1 MINCLVFDL
10 GAGSGRAMLARL
22 EGETLA
28 LSEVHRFSGIETSRE
43 GGPHWDLDRLLKE
56 VDRGIEIASSLVT
69 RIDAIG
75 VDSWGVDYA
84 LLDASGRLEPW
95 PFHYRHPRSQQ
106 GFDAFPAS
114 PETMFE
120 RTGSQSLPV
129 NTVYQLYSA
138 SRTDRQALDKSRHAL
153 MIADAVNYHLTGIAR
168 SNATLAR
175 TTGLLS
181 LDGDWDTT
189 IINEAGLPQTLLAP
203 LIEPGAIVGRLRYDI
218 HSKSRATEE
227 TLVISVAAH
236 DTASAICGLPVE
248 GDDAFLICGSWS
260 ILGRERARP
269 VVSHEAM
276 LDGFGNEGGP
286 DGHILYLKSLN
297 GLHLLQK
304 LRTAW
309 TERTGRTVD
318 FIEMSE
324 AAAEASARGRS
335 EMIDPSAAIFF
346 NPPDLIA
353 AMEDNCPSLAGI
365 TEGKLGA
372 LTLSVYRGLCQ
383 DIARG
388 LEALERSTGGAVK
401 RLRICG
407 GGGQDRLL
415 CQMIASRTGRRVLVG
430 PIEAS
435 AWGNAILQLMGLGQI
450 ENIPAGRKL
459 VEKSVE
465 ILNYYPDPIATGPR

>member
-1 MINCLVFDL
+1 MRIMSALLTVAIVSVVAACAVELRAISAAPKKMPFETTWKSSFSRKTKQKLHKQKPKATKNNINKCLDLCFCFDIVAARVGFNGLGETIINCLVFDL

-95 PFHYRHPRSQQ
+95 PFHYRHPRSQH

-181 LDGDWDTT
+181 LDGGWDTT

-203 LIEPGAIVGRLRYDI
+203 LIEPGAIVGPLHADI
-218 HSKSRATEE
+218 RSKSRATEE

-260 ILGRERARP
+260 ILGRECAKP

-297 GLHLLQK
+297 GCCRSCAPHGRSGPAGQ
-304 LRTAW
+304 W
-309 TERTGRTVD
+309 TSSRCRKPPRRRRR
-318 FIEMSE
+318 
-324 AAAEASARGRS
+324 AAA
-335 EMIDPSAAIFF
+335 
-346 NPPDLIA
+346 
-353 AMEDNCPSLAGI
+353 
-365 TEGKLGA
+365 
-372 LTLSVYRGLCQ
+372 
-383 DIARG
+383 
-388 LEALERSTGGAVK
+388 
-401 RLRICG
+401 
-407 GGGQDRLL
+407 
-415 CQMIASRTGRRVLVG
+415 
-430 PIEAS
+430 
-435 AWGNAILQLMGLGQI
+435 
-450 ENIPAGRKL
+450 
-459 VEKSVE
+459 
-465 ILNYYPDPIATGPR
+465 PR